1 MSWGRTAVAFGLL
14 TLIAACAGAP
24 PAPES
29 AGRER
34 VVETTATVEAVNRD
48 TREVMIRTADDR
60 LLTVEAG
67 PDVRNFAQIETGDT
81 VRMTY
86 VESLVAE
93 MAALDDTGEPQ
104 STVVAGRAREGDR
117 PGALVGA
124 EVSNLVT
131 FESFDPATDTVT
143 FTTGDGLTHS
153 VVVTDPALRAFAQR
167 RERGDRVRVVYSEG
181 LAITIEET
189 TG

>member
-1 MSWGRTAVAFGLL
+1 MKWGHNVVAVGVL

-24 PAPES
+24 PPPES
-29 AGRER
+29 AARER
-34 VVETTATVEAVNRD
+34 VVETTATVEAVNPD
-48 TREVMIRTADDR
+48 TREVMIRTTDGR
-60 LLTVEAG
+60 VLTVEAG
-67 PDVRNFAQIETGDT
+67 SDVRNFDQIETGDT
-81 VRMTY
+81 IRMTF
-86 VESLVAE
+86 VESVVAE
-93 MAALDDTGEPQ
+93 MAAIDDAGEPQ
-104 STVVAGRAREGDR
+104 STVVVGRAPEGAR

-153 VVVTDPALRAFAQR
+153 VVLTDPALRAFAQR